1 MSLLTALV
9 IFSSASFFAYG
20 FMYFTS
26 SKTKDEFIRYGMEK
40 HGLSVAVLQIIG
52 ASGMLVGLISDFI
65 LLTSSLGFV
74 LMMFFGI
81 AVRIKIKD
89 PYSAMLPAL
98 FFLLLNLYIA
108 IETLKIFAFNS

>member
-9 IFSSASFFAYG
+9 ILSSASFFAYG

-40 HGLSVAVLQIIG
+40 QGVSVAVLQIIG
-52 ASGMLVGLISDFI
+52 ASGLLIGLMFDFI
-65 LLTSSLGFV
+65 LLISSFGFV

-81 AVRIKIKD
+81 SVRVKIKD

-108 IETLKIFAFNS
+108 IEALKIYTVSS

>member
-9 IFSSASFFAYG
+9 IFSSASFFVYG
-20 FMYFTS
+20 ITFFTS
-26 SKTKDEFIRYGMEK
+26 SKMKDEFIRFGMEK
-40 HGLSVAVLQIIG
+40 QGISVAVLQIIG
-52 ASGMLVGLISDFI
+52 ASGLLIGLMSNFI
-65 LLTSSLGFV
+65 LLISAFGFV

-81 AVRIKIKD
+81 SVRIKIKD

-108 IETLKIFAFNS
+108 YQALKSYAV